1 VQEATPITCTLS
13 QAERAARGPE
23 WRDALRNARAQ
34 ITDAEGG
41 VSITFTATGDEL
53 AEIHDLV
60 RAESACCAWMQFEMA
75 SAAAGSTLLI
85 TSESDEGA
93 DLIREMLRGDG

>member
-1 VQEATPITCTLS
+1 MCTLTE
-13 QAERAARGPE
+13 AERAARGPE

-34 ITDAEGG
+34 IADAPGG
-41 VSITFTATGDEL
+41 VSITFGARGDEL

-60 RAESACCAWMQFEMA
+60 RAERACCAWIRFEMA
-75 SAAAGSTLLI
+75 SAARGSTLLI
-85 TSESDEGA
+85 TAESEEGA